1 MTKRKIE
8 KIIVISFI
16 VLIGVFLFGLNGN
29 IVLKAGS
36 PDSDPKP
43 EVNIEER
50 LRPIEDDLQA
60 GKITKQEYDSLADVL
75 RAQIK
80 GNMAVEDHPHTL
92 DKMPEWV
99 TQLGIREPQNL
110 EFDRDFSTYTS
121 VDNPKE
127 GFNSVSLVYTGSYE
141 NAMAVAAEIA
151 ASTGLTEGGNFVAK
165 GNPSKRAPVLK
176 QNGVRYLNYSLD
188 KAKQDFLISVE
199 VEASGRLTLVVTDN
213 KQLNKCL
220 LAYAP
225 LNSRESRDTK
235 RKKQ

>member
-1 MTKRKIE
+1 MIKRKIE

-16 VLIGVFLFGLNGN
+16 VLIGVFLVGLNGN

-50 LRPIEDDLQA
+50 LRPMEDDLQA
-60 GKITKQEYDSLADVL
+60 GKITRREFDSLADVL

-80 GNMAVEDHPHTL
+80 GNEAVEDNPHIL

-99 TQLGIREPQNL
+99 SKLGIPEPQDL
-110 EFDRDFSTYTS
+110 VFDKDFSSFTS
-121 VDNPKE
+121 VDNPQE
-127 GFNSVSLVYTGSYE
+127 GFNSVSLIYTGTYA
-141 NAMAVAAEIA
+141 NAVEQAARIA
-151 ASTGLTEGGNFVAK
+151 ASAGLSAGGNFMAK
-165 GNPSKRAPVLK
+165 GNPSKQQPSFK
-176 QNGVRYLNYSLD
+176 KNGVRYLNYSLD
-188 KAKQDFLISVE
+188 KTKQDFLISVE
-199 VEASGRLTLVVTDN
+199 AEASGRLTLVVTDN

-225 LNSRESRDTK
+225 LNNRENRESK
-235 RKKQ
+235 RKKL

>member
-1 MTKRKIE
+1 MTKRKVE

-16 VLIGVFLFGLNGN
+16 VLIGIFLVGLNGN

-36 PDSDPKP
+36 PDSDPKA

-50 LRPIEDDLQA
+50 LRPMEDDLQV
-60 GKITKQEYDSLADVL
+60 GKITKHEYDSLADVV

-80 GNMAVEDHPHTL
+80 GNVAVEENPHIL

-99 TQLGIREPQNL
+99 AKLGIPEPQDL
-110 EFDRDFSTYTS
+110 EFDKDFSSYTS

-127 GFNSVSLVYTGSYE
+127 GFNSVSLVYNGTY
-141 NAMAVAAEIA
+141 ADAVEEAAKIA
-151 ASTGLTEGGNFVAK
+151 ASAGLTAGGNFVAK
-165 GNPSKRAPVLK
+165 GNPSKREPTQK
-176 QNGVRYLNYSLD
+176 QNRVRYLNYSLD
-188 KAKQDFLISVE
+188 KTKQDFLISVE
-199 VEASGRLTLVVTDN
+199 AEASGRLTLVVTDN

-225 LNSRESRDTK
+225 LNNRENRDAK